1 MRLLIA
7 EDQSMLRDAMKQLL
21 LMEDDVDAV
30 FEARDGL
37 EALELLRKELIDV
50 AILDI
55 EMPKMTGLEVLAKAR
70 QEVST
75 KIVIVTTFK
84 RTGYFQKALDHD
96 VDAYVLKDRS
106 TAE

>member
-37 EALELLRKELIDV
+37 EALELLRKE
-50 AILDI
+50 
-55 EMPKMTGLEVLAKAR
+55 
-70 QEVST
+70 
-75 KIVIVTTFK
+75 
-84 RTGYFQKALDHD
+84 
-96 VDAYVLKDRS
+96 
-106 TAE
+106 